1 MVRVVEELS
10 SMSRRL
16 DDTDR
21 ALLGALSADG
31 RRTLRALAKDVELS
45 EPAVRERMQRL
56 ERDGVITGY
65 RAAVAPEAVDAGT
78 AAFIAL
84 RFGPG
89 GDVRSAVDEALRRE
103 PCVLEVHQVAG
114 DDCYLIKVRV
124 SSTGE
129 LAEVLDRIRAIPPIQ
144 STGTTIVL
152 RTIFERPLLA
162 GGAERTDR
170 HEVTE
175 GGGTGRM

>member
-1 MVRVVEELS
+1 
-10 SMSRRL
+10 MSRRL

-21 ALLGALSADG
+21 ALLRALSADG

-65 RAAVAPEAVDAGT
+65 QATVAPERVDAAT

-89 GDVRSAVDEALRRE
+89 EEARATVDEALRRE
-103 PCVLEVHQVAG
+103 PCVLEAHQVAG

-124 SSTGE
+124 ASTGE
-129 LAEVLDRIRAIPPIQ
+129 LADVLDRIRAIPPVQ
-144 STGTTIVL
+144 GTGTTIAL

-162 GGAERTDR
+162 GGAALGSEPETS
-170 HEVTE
+170 EN
-175 GGGTGRM
+175 

>member
-1 MVRVVEELS
+1 
-10 SMSRRL
+10 MSRRL

-21 ALLGALSADG
+21 ALLRALSADG

-45 EPAVRERMQRL
+45 EPAVRERIQRL

-65 RAAVAPEAVDAGT
+65 QAAVAPESVDAAT

-89 GDVRSAVDEALRRE
+89 EEARATVDEALRRE
-103 PCVLEVHQVAG
+103 PCVLEAHQVAG

-124 SSTGE
+124 ASTGE
-129 LAEVLDRIRAIPPIQ
+129 LADVLDRIRAIPPIQ
-144 STGTTIVL
+144 GTGTTIAL

-162 GGAERTDR
+162 GGAA
-170 HEVTE
+170 H
-175 GGGTGRM
+175 GSGPAAPGN

>member
-1 MVRVVEELS
+1 MVSTATLMPRYVEP
-10 SMSRRL
+10 
-16 DDTDR
+16 R
-21 ALLGALSADG
+21 ALLRALITDG

-65 RAAVAPEAVDAGT
+65 GAAVAPEAVDAGT

-89 GDVRSAVDEALRRE
+89 EDVRSTVDEALRRE
-103 PCVLEVHQVAG
+103 PCALEVHQVAG

-129 LAEVLDRIRAIPPIQ
+129 LAEVLDRIRAIPPTRAPAPR
-144 STGTTIVL
+144 SCCGRSSSGPCWRVAWSG
-152 RTIFERPLLA
+152 R
-162 GGAERTDR
+162 
-170 HEVTE
+170 
-175 GGGTGRM
+175 TGRM

>member
-1 MVRVVEELS
+1 
-10 SMSRRL
+10 MSRRL

-21 ALLGALSADG
+21 ALLRALSTDG
-31 RRTLRALAKDVELS
+31 RRALCALAKDVELS

-56 ERDGVITGY
+56 ERDGGMTGY
-65 RAAVAPEAVDAGT
+65 GAAVAPEAVDAGT

-89 GDVRSAVDEALRRE
+89 EDVRSTVDEALRRE
-103 PCVLEVHQVAG
+103 PCVLEVHQVAD

-129 LAEVLDRIRAIPPIQ
+129 LAEVLDRIRAIPRPEHRHHDRAADD
-144 STGTTIVL
+144 L
-152 RTIFERPLLA
+152 RAAPA
-162 GGAERTDR
+162 GGWRGAGGPAGCDR
-170 HEVTE
+170 GRWHRPDVTE

>member
-1 MVRVVEELS
+1 
-10 SMSRRL
+10 MSRRL

-21 ALLGALSADG
+21 ALLRALSTDG

-45 EPAVRERMQRL
+45 EPAVRERIQRL

-65 RAAVAPEAVDAGT
+65 RAAVAPEAVDAAT

-89 GDVRSAVDEALRRE
+89 EDARSTVDEALRRE
-103 PCVLEVHQVAG
+103 PCVLEAHQVAG

-129 LAEVLDRIRAIPPIQ
+129 LAEVLDRIRAIPPIHG
-144 STGTTIVL
+144 TGTTIVL

-162 GGAERTDR
+162 GGAERA
-170 HEVTE
+170 
-175 GGGTGRM
+175 GGDQPALGANAG

>member
-1 MVRVVEELS
+1 
-10 SMSRRL
+10 MSRRL

-21 ALLGALSADG
+21 ALLRALSTDG

-45 EPAVRERMQRL
+45 EPAVRERIQRL
-56 ERDGVITGY
+56 ERDQVITGY
-65 RAAVAPEAVDAGT
+65 RAAVAPESVDAAT

-89 GDVRSAVDEALRRE
+89 EDVRSTVDEALRRE
-103 PCVLEVHQVAG
+103 PRVLEAHQVAG

-124 SSTGE
+124 ASTGE
-129 LAEVLDRIRAIPPIQ
+129 LADLLDRIRAIPPIQ

-162 GGAERTDR
+162 GDAERTHGDGPAPGAN
-170 HEVTE
+170 
-175 GGGTGRM
+175 GG